1 MNHQKR
7 ALDPKLDPHD
17 AKDEDTQVQSK
28 EKGERNA
35 TINRYYYPRR
45 QVFVHARR
53 ETLEAASARGLR
65 IPYSFELDP
74 REAVHGIRFIVI
86 SHDPSTAIMPVIAW
100 LLNER
105 IEDVE
110 SGNNR

>member
-1 MNHQKR
+1 MSINENNPD
-7 ALDPKLDPHD
+7 LLME
-17 AKDEDTQVQSK
+17 DEEYQPEFVWHVYINMRW
-28 EKGERNA
+28 ELNA
-35 TINRYYYPRR
+35 PDYPRR
-45 QVFVHARR
+45 QVFVQARPER
-53 ETLEAASARGLR
+53 LEAASARGLR

-74 REAVHGIRFIVI
+74 HEAAHGIRFIVI
-86 SHDPSTAIMPVIAW
+86 GRDAATAIMPVIAW